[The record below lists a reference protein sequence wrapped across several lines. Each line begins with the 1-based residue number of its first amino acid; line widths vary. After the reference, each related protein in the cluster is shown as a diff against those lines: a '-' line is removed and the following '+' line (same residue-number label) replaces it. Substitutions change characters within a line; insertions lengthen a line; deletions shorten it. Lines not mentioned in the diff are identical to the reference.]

1 MASPQSPLRTSDRAL
16 EQIRYIRDTI
26 DGATR
31 FTAVPG
37 RGTALIGTT
46 AVVAAFIAYRQPT
59 LDGALLTWTGEAF
72 VAITIGVIALYR
84 KMRRTGIGFVRGPA
98 RKFLLALVPPGIC
111 SAALSLVLAL
121 RDETAFVAPVWL
133 MGYGTAVIAA
143 GAHSV
148 VAVPIMG
155 ASFVVLGLVSL
166 FVAPELHNAL
176 LALGFGLGHIVF
188 GTFIA
193 HRHGG

>member
-98 RKFLLALVPPGIC
+98 RKFLLALVPLGYLRRC
-111 SAALSLVLAL
+111 S
-121 RDETAFVAPVWL
+121 VAR
-133 MGYGTAVIAA
+133 AR
-143 GAHSV
+143 
-148 VAVPIMG
+148 
-155 ASFVVLGLVSL
+155 AS
-166 FVAPELHNAL
+166 
-176 LALGFGLGHIVF
+176 
-188 GTFIA
+188 
-193 HRHGG
+193 R